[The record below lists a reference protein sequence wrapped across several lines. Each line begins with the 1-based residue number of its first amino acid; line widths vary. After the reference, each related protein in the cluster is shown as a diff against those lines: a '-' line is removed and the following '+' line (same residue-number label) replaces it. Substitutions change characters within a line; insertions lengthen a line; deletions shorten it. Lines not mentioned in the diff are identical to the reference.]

1 MFRCFECKK
10 EYKEKPEYCEC
21 GNDTFEYVEEFVKA
35 EKKPQK
41 KEKRELSLDEKYKLI
56 SWGFFLTCI
65 VFSIIVWLIPVSERA
80 VKNEEKPASAS
91 VIDANK
97 KNIPNID
104 KFWDSTPPKYSAN
117 IQTEPDLSN
126 KEVIPLNVNPYENKT
141 AKLIEQT
148 SQQKVTQQSKPQ
160 TKPLSQQ
167 QAKKAEQKSNKV
179 QKPASSQNKPKEQA
193 RSTQPKNVQPKTQNV
208 QEQTKPKTQ
217 QVQEQTKP
225 KQQEQQVKPTE
236 QPKKT
241 YNPNSQA
248 MLKYKGELRAALFRK
263 LPVGSVKGSGSCSV
277 HFSVDSSG
285 KLINRGFT
293 KQSDNKTL
301 NDAVYYMMMSVPK
314 FTAPPAEY
322 SGETINMNIKFN
334 NGSYEITI
342 N

>member
-21 GNDTFEYVEEFVKA
+21 GNDTFEFVQEVVKP

-41 KEKRELSLDEKYKLI
+41 SQKRELSLDEKYKLM
-56 SWGFFLTCI
+56 SWGFFLICI
-65 VFSIIVWLIPVSERA
+65 VFSIIVWLIPVREQA
-80 VKNEEKPASAS
+80 VKNEEKPVSAT
-91 VIDANK
+91 AEPK

-117 IQTEPDLSN
+117 VQPEPETAN
-126 KEVIPLNVNPYENKT
+126 KEVIPLNVNPYENKV
-141 AKLIEQT
+141 AKLVDQT
-148 SQQKVTQQSKPQ
+148 NRQNLTQQSKPQ
-160 TKPLSQQ
+160 AKPATQQ
-167 QAKKAEQKSNKV
+167 QAKKTEQKKST
-179 QKPASSQNKPKEQA
+179 QAIKPAPVQNKPKEQA
-193 RSTQPKNVQPKTQNV
+193 KSTQQKNVQPKTQNV

-217 QVQEQTKP
+217 QVQEQPKP
-225 KQQEQQVKPTE
+225 KQQTQEVKPAE

-263 LPVGSVKGSGSCSV
+263 LPVGSVKGSGTCSV
-277 HFSVDSSG
+277 HFAVDSTG

-293 KQSDNKTL
+293 KQSDNKSL

-322 SGETINMNIKFN
+322 SGEKINMNIKFN